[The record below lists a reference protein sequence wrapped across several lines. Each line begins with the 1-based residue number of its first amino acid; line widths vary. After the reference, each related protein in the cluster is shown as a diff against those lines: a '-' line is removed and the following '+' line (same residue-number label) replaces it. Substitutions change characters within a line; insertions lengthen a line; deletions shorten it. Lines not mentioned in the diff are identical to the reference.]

1 VNEAAF
7 HLCRI
12 VSHCLFYANRS
23 EQSFPSNM
31 PDLSL
36 EQNIR
41 QQAHRKPWQSQRQAR
56 PSSGKAAANGGR
68 KSEARSRVTNGQD
81 VLPGVDNR
89 SMRGRR
95 YYDIQTAIT
104 NDQGG
109 AEHLPEVKLQ
119 LIRRFSGTS
128 VIAEEMEAQYVR
140 GEQIN
145 IQDYALE
152 CSTLVRLAR
161 QIGVNRIVR
170 DVTPTLDQYLAQ
182 RNGAAE

>member
-1 VNEAAF
+1 MRRHFIYAGSFRTACSMQTDRNNHF
-7 HLCRI
+7 HQTCRTLVLSKI
-12 VSHCLFYANRS
+12 SANKPIESRGKA
-23 EQSFPSNM
+23 
-31 PDLSL
+31 DGKH
-36 EQNIR
+36 
-41 QQAHRKPWQSQRQAR
+41 AH
-56 PSSGKAAANGGR
+56 SGKATANGGR

-161 QIGVNRIVR
+161 QIGVNRIAR
-170 DVTPTLDQYLAQ
+170 DVTPTLDLAQ

>member
-1 VNEAAF
+1 LV
-7 HLCRI
+7 L
-12 VSHCLFYANRS
+12 SKTSANKPVESRGKA
-23 EQSFPSNM
+23 NGKH
-31 PDLSL
+31 
-36 EQNIR
+36 
-41 QQAHRKPWQSQRQAR
+41 AH
-56 PSSGKAAANGGR
+56 SSGKAAANGGR

-161 QIGVNRIVR
+161 QIGVNRIAR